1 MTAPKKKVW
10 CEHIEENVRVRWALG
25 ESVEIRNWYLGVY
38 KVADDWKLCPIC
50 GKERPKG

>member
-10 CEHIEENVRVRWALG
+10 CGHIVLDLFFGWKIEANGGTV
-25 ESVEIRNWYLGVY
+25 IIPH
-38 KVADDWKLCPIC
+38 DWKLCPIC